1 MWGMK
6 VSPSSSYG
14 ALAEVFVI
22 YTSEVIFV
30 TGILSLAV
38 ILNRYVNLK
47 LNLTSTTSKNCISEK
62 KS

>member
-30 TGILSLAV
+30 TGILSV

>member
-22 YTSEVIFV
+22 YTLEVIFV
-30 TGILSLAV
+30 TGILSV